1 MSDVRAHHCALC
13 GAAVR
18 GQFRAPQPEIAPDL
32 DMRPG
37 EPARSTLRDW
47 VEICGTCGAAAPDLT
62 ALPPEA
68 KPVVESE
75 PYRALSTDTLEECL
89 PFLRWA
95 MICRGTGNAAEAAE
109 ATLQAAWAADDA
121 ATVAAAAAL
130 RKQVAEL
137 WGGPED
143 EETALRQ
150 IDVLRRA
157 GEFERAEGCA
167 TALEKAGM
175 SELARQIVTFQR
187 ARIGARD
194 IGRHLISSALPP
206 PAVAPHVSHGRQQRT
221 NPRFW
226 SRLFGS

>member
-1 MSDVRAHHCALC
+1 MSGAMNHRCALC
-13 GAAVR
+13 GTPVR
-18 GQFRAPQPEIAPDL
+18 GQFRARQPEIAPDL

-37 EPARSTLRDW
+37 EPVRSTLRDW
-47 VEICGTCGAAAPDLT
+47 VEICGTCGAAAPDLA

-68 KPVVESE
+68 KSVVESA
-75 PYRALSTDTLEECL
+75 PYRALATETLEESL

-95 MICRGTGNAAEAAE
+95 MICRGIGNNAEAAE

-137 WGGPED
+137 WGEPED

-157 GEFERAEGCA
+157 GEFEKATDRAA
-167 TALEKAGM
+167 ALEKSGM
-175 SELARQIVTFQR
+175 SELARQIVAFQR
-187 ARIGARD
+187 ARIEARD

-206 PAVAPHVSHGRQQRT
+206 PAVAPHVSHGHQQRT
-221 NPRFW
+221 SPRFW
-226 SRLFGS
+226 SRLFGG